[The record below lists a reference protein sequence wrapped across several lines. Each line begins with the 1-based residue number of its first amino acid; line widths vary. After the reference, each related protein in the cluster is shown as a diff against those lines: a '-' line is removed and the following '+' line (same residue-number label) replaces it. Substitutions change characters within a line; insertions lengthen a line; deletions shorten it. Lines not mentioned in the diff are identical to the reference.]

1 MATVPTYQQVEN
13 VLIKYGLDP
22 RDRGDVTR
30 FMEAFESDLDSGIS
44 AAAQRAAAEKKTQA
58 EAGGEDNKSASA
70 LLDAYFDN
78 LKKAKQFDE
87 PAAAREK
94 DRSKMSAAELLDLA
108 FELNKEAK

>member
-1 MATVPTYQQVEN
+1 MATVPTFQQVEN

-22 RDRGDVTR
+22 RSRADITLFLENLENDPDAGAAT
-30 FMEAFESDLDSGIS
+30 
-44 AAAQRAAAEKKTQA
+44 AAQRAAEQKRER

-78 LKKAKQFDE
+78 LKKAKQFE

-108 FELNKEAK
+108 FDELKARE